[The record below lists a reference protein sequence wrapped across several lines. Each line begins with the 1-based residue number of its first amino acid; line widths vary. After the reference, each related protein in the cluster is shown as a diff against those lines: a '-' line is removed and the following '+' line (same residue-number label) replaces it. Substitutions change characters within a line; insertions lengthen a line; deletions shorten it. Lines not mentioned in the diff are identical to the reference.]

1 VVTVNAPTERRRAS
15 RARAP
20 AMCHLPR
27 DATAAKIS
35 SDTSDDRWSVP
46 VCTTRLLPG

>member
-1 VVTVNAPTERRRAS
+1 VTVNAPTECRTAS

-27 DATAAKIS
+27 DATAERFHPTRVMIGG
-35 SDTSDDRWSVP
+35 RLP
-46 VCTTRLLPG
+46 VCMTRLLPG